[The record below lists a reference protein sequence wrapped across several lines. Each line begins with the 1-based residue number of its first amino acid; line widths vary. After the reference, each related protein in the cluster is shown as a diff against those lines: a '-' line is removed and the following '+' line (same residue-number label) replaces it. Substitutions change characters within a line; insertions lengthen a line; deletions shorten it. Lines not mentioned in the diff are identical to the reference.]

1 MPKKLNR
8 QSRSAPRGASDSRPA
23 RRARPEVLV
32 IGSGAVGA
40 ACASALARRGLRV
53 RVLSHPTR
61 STTSISGGQ
70 LLLQSKRPG
79 PVLELTRRSLELVA
93 EFARGEEEALGYRNS
108 GSLLL
113 AVTEAE
119 AEALRAH
126 AQAQMD
132 AGIPIE
138 LLDGDTARRL
148 EPELSPH
155 IIAASYCPLDA
166 QVDPRALAGAWLH
179 DALRSGAVMT
189 SGVIV
194 EGFIT
199 TGAAITGVVA
209 GQVEYPASAVV
220 VAAGVWSGELASMA
234 GLPIEIRP
242 RRGVLLR
249 TVTDRVLTSRP
260 LLSGEYLLAKQGA
273 DPASVTFGFQQ
284 HPSGECVFGGTRD
297 FAGFEPGDVE
307 AAGAAILECGARY
320 LPAVRE
326 VPWTQRDVGYRP
338 WTSGEP
344 YIGRTRVPGLYLACG
359 HEGEGITLAAGT
371 AELVT
376 DAVAQ
381 DTAG

>member
-199 TGAAITGVVA
+199 TGAAITG
-209 GQVEYPASAVV
+209 
-220 VAAGVWSGELASMA
+220 A